1 MIGEH
6 CLIVVVKHKLM
17 IGEHCLVAMVK
28 NMQMIGKHC
37 LIGSSGNEYADDW
50 RTVFGK
56 EYADVLGALFDR

>member
-28 NMQMIGKHC
+28 NMQMIGKI
-37 LIGSSGNEYADDW
+37 LISNSD
-50 RTVFGK
+50 
-56 EYADVLGALFDR
+56 